1 MHWHRRQERR
11 VQVLARSQTVAQI
24 SGQGRL
30 WQVVTARMPL
40 CSGAHVDVHNHFTV
54 MCHLLLEEKSYL
66 ANAKQNF
73 SDFTEEKITFFVFL
87 RIFLISDASA

>member
-1 MHWHRRQERR
+1 
-11 VQVLARSQTVAQI
+11 
-24 SGQGRL
+24 
-30 WQVVTARMPL
+30 MPL
-40 CSGAHVDVHNHFTV
+40 CSGAHVDVHNQLYGDV
-54 MCHLLLEEKSYL
+54 PSAPRGKSYL

>member
-1 MHWHRRQERR
+1 MCI
-11 VQVLARSQTVAQI
+11 T
-24 SGQGRL
+24 
-30 WQVVTARMPL
+30 
-40 CSGAHVDVHNHFTV
+40 NFTV

-87 RIFLISDASA
+87 KIFLISDASA